1 MSDNKPFCMM
11 MMMMMMMMRCSCSLY
26 VQTIPAST
34 SMLVKALHS
43 FSFVKT
49 LSAELS
55 QMQSLSFAQ
64 IYFHAD

>member
-1 MSDNKPFCMM
+1 MSDYKPFCMM
-11 MMMMMMMMRCSCSLY
+11 MMIWCSCSL
-26 VQTIPAST
+26 TIPAST

-49 LSAELS
+49 LSAELY